1 MNSRTI
7 PDDTYHAEVA
17 AAVHRL
23 AEAHAAGALPAD
35 KAADIR
41 LLLDF
46 LKHREAALLEV
57 FETAY
62 RAGVRDAGK
71 ASRRHAWRGGWRSR
85 AW

>member
-1 MNSRTI
+1 MSSRAI
-7 PDDTYHAEVA
+7 PDETYHAQVA

-23 AEAHAAGALPAD
+23 AEANAAGALPAD
-35 KAADIR
+35 EAADIR

-62 RAGVRDAGK
+62 RAGVRDAGE
-71 ASRRHAWRGGWRSR
+71 ASRHRSRRGGWRSR